1 MFIKFKKQ
9 EHQSESYSDTENLP
23 MVIEPA
29 AGTEKSDSGAMVMMR
44 PTIISEGS
52 SLDGNL
58 SFDGLVHL
66 DGKFKGNLKADK
78 VVVGK
83 NGVFNGNLVANS
95 VNISGSLKGDVSC
108 QTISIKNGSKIV
120 AKIQYEVIEM
130 QAGTVISGELIR
142 TKK

>member
-9 EHQSESYSDTENLP
+9 ENQSDGYSETENLP
-23 MVIEPA
+23 VVLEPA
-29 AGTEKSDSGAMVMMR
+29 AGSEKTENGSMLMLR

-58 SFDGLVHL
+58 TFDGLVHL

-83 NGVFNGNLVANS
+83 NGVFSGNLVANS
-95 VNISGSLKGDVSC
+95 VNISGAIKGDVTC
-108 QTISIKNGSKIV
+108 QAIAIKNGSKVV

-130 QAGTVISGELIR
+130 QAGTVISGELICV
-142 TKK
+142 KK

>member
-9 EHQSESYSDTENLP
+9 DNQSETYSDIENLP
-23 MVIEPA
+23 IVVDPTASADKLDNGAVVMV
-29 AGTEKSDSGAMVMMR
+29 R

-58 SFDGLVHL
+58 TFEGLVHL

-83 NGVFNGNLVANS
+83 NGLFSGNLVANS
-95 VNISGSLKGDVSC
+95 VTISGQIKGDVTC
-108 QTISIKNGSKIV
+108 QSIGIKNGSKIV

-130 QAGTVISGELIR
+130 QAGTVISGELICV
-142 TKK
+142 KK